1 MVCLLVG
8 LLALAGCST
17 TQKAGSAAI
26 VGDQRL
32 TESQVADWV
41 DELSALYESNPE
53 GQRPPDDQLSLA
65 VVSWWLNEQ
74 LTAELASQNDVT
86 ATQSQVDQLLG
97 NDQSQRDTLSSQN
110 AIPPSQLEAA
120 AKYVVLRRAL
130 GTQLAP
136 GASSCKADDAYLAA
150 LRTVADDV
158 GVSVSPRFGD
168 WNPELPGLEARNK
181 ERLSSPAAG
190 EVTASPS
197 QSPAPAPSQAPTQ
210 APPPSPAPSGQ

>member
-41 DELSALYESNPE
+41 DELSTLYENNPSA
-53 GQRPPDDQLSLA
+53 QRPPDDQLSLA

-74 LTAELASQNDVT
+74 LTNELANQKGVS
-86 ATQSQVDQLLG
+86 ATQSEVDQLLG
-97 NDQSQRDTLSSQN
+97 SDQQQRDTLSAQN

-120 AKYVVLRRAL
+120 AEYVVLRKAL
-130 GTQLAP
+130 GSQLAP
-136 GASSCKADDAYLAA
+136 GASSGKADDAYLAE
-150 LRTVADDV
+150 LRKVADDL
-158 GVSVSPRFGD
+158 GVSVNPRFGD
-168 WNPELPGLEARNK
+168 WNPELPGLEARDST
-181 ERLSSPAAG
+181 RLSSPAAG
-190 EVTASPS
+190 DQGASPTPS
-197 QSPAPAPSQAPTQ
+197 PSQAPAQSPAQSPAPSAT
-210 APPPSPAPSGQ
+210 PSGQ